1 MFYIANYLA
10 NNKHFKDG
18 IFKMRKLLG
27 KFTLV
32 VPGLFLLGLSGCG
45 SGGSSTSNANTSSPS
60 LHVSQNIPNL
70 YLNQNWELKISSNDK
85 LSESIEV
92 TVQGP
97 YGILV
102 EPSVVVLS
110 PESPIATVDVN
121 GYIICVSCKISAT
134 SDHYAAGYSNN
145 FDVRSGQLPDYGG
158 LTDLEVATGSHKI
171 YAASTLGHIYRAQID
186 PLTESSTAWEQIST
200 LIPDSSSI
208 LDMDYN
214 RLTKDVYAITGSGNA
229 YLSIGGAG
237 DWKQL
242 GGAVLPGNSIPYG
255 SQIDESGNL
264 FVATNSGFIYA
275 TSLSGN
281 WQEIGKGKLPDG
293 GMVTTEYGIY
303 LVSANNAESIFVG
316 SSKGNVYVA
325 NVNPGNLVS
334 ESWVH
339 VGNSGITDEITAI
352 SVDSSTNSES
362 GSVYVGTNRGS
373 IYYSPG
379 VNGSWSRL
387 GNDLGGNT
395 SMIVIDQTTSDVYT
409 LMQYGAATFSAY
421 YSLAPAFESW
431 TNFGG
436 ILPESMSDG
445 CTVNNV
451 VTSFP
456 GANLQ
461 FAGTNCGNAYFSTS
475 GFKNWKPVGVPE

>member
-1 MFYIANYLA
+1 
-10 NNKHFKDG
+10 
-18 IFKMRKLLG
+18 MRKLLS

-32 VPGLFLLGLSGCG
+32 VPGLFLLGLCGCG
-45 SGGSSTSNANTSSPS
+45 GGGTSNASTTSPS

-85 LSESIEV
+85 LSEPIEV
-92 TVQGP
+92 TVQSE
-97 YGILV
+97 YGVLV
-102 EPSVVVLS
+102 EPSKVILS
-110 PESPIATVDVN
+110 PESPVATVDVS
-121 GYIICVSCKISAT
+121 GYVICVSCKISAT
-134 SDHYAAGYSNN
+134 SDNYTAGYSNN
-145 FDVRSGQLPDYGG
+145 FDVKSGQLPDYGG
-158 LTDLEVATGSHKI
+158 LTDLEVATGSYKI

-208 LDMDYN
+208 LDMDYD
-214 RLTKDVYAITGSGNA
+214 RLTKNVYAITSSGNA
-229 YLSIGGAG
+229 YLSVGGTS
-237 DWKQL
+237 DWGQL
-242 GGAVLPGNSIPYG
+242 GGAVLPGNSVPYG

-275 TSLSGN
+275 TSLSGS

-293 GMVTTEYGIY
+293 GVVTTEYGIY
-303 LVSANNAESIFVG
+303 LVSVSDDAESIFVG

-325 NVNPGNLVS
+325 NVNPDNLVS

-352 SVDSSTNSES
+352 SVDSTTNPES
-362 GSVYVGTNRGS
+362 GSIYAGTNRGS
-373 IYYSPG
+373 IYYSLG
-379 VNGSWSRL
+379 ISGNWSKL

-395 SMIVIDQTTSDVYT
+395 SMIVIDQATSDVYT

-431 TNFGG
+431 TNFGN

-445 CTVNNV
+445 CTVKKI

-456 GANLQ
+456 GATLQ
-461 FAGTNCGNAYFSTS
+461 FAGTNCGNVYFSTS
-475 GFKNWKPVGVPE
+475 GFTNWKPVGLPE